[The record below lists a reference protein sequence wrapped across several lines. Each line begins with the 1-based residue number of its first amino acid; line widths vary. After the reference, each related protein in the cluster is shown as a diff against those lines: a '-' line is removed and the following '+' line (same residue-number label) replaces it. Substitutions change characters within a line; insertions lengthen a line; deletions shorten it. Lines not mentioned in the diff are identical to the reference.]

1 MARTERVIRST
12 THTYDMPCRL
22 ASLNGLARLV
32 VFAVALG
39 LAACS
44 SPNDDAERPRDG
56 RAGDCSCR
64 KSDQD
69 LETLRRFAELIDRSH
84 YGESFPD
91 DVPFRWADSPREF
104 YAYTSFKDRTIYFV
118 RPNFREDWPYNLK
131 VVMHEMAHFAVGP
144 AHDHDAVWKREFA
157 RLQRTATSAEFK
169 HVRSRAARQPR
180 RRR

>member
-1 MARTERVIRST
+1 MAHTQRGHRTKPAAPANTTNTTPRS
-12 THTYDMPCRL
+12 RAVL
-22 ASLNGLARLV
+22 AFTLALS
-32 VFAVALG
+32 

-44 SPNDDAERPRDG
+44 PPNDAERRREG
-56 RAGDCSCR
+56 RAGDCSCQ

-91 DVPFRWADSPREF
+91 DVPFRWADGPREF